1 MGKNGMNSLI
11 SIKKHEVNKVMEHL
25 SKILHG
31 KDNAIAKL
39 IVCILSRGHV
49 LLEDLPGLGKTTV
62 AIALAKV
69 FGLSFGRI
77 QCTNDLLPS
86 DVTGLN
92 IFRAERG
99 EFEFR
104 AGPVFNN
111 LVLVDEINR
120 ATPKTQ
126 SALLEAM
133 GEDQTT
139 IDGVTYN
146 LPEPFIVIATQNP
159 MEHSGTFPLPE
170 SQIDR
175 FMMKISIGYPANE
188 AERVILRYGSRR
200 DEIHNISAVISSH
213 DLLKMQEEIAQT
225 VKVSEKILDYVME
238 IVEITRNHIDI
249 EVGISTRGAMTLLQ
263 AAKAC
268 AWIQARDYVIHEDV
282 KLMAS
287 DVLLHRLQFKRNFS
301 AQKNE
306 VLKNIMLGIN
316 VFNV

>member
-1 MGKNGMNSLI
+1 MDSYIAIKNNK
-11 SIKKHEVNKVMEHL
+11 IKNIMEYL
-25 SKILHG
+25 SNILHG
-31 KDNAIAKL
+31 KGKSIVKML
-39 IVCILSRGHV
+39 ICVLSRGHI

-69 FGLSFGRI
+69 LGLSFGRI

-92 IFRAERG
+92 IFRRERG

-133 GEDQTT
+133 GEEQTT
-139 IDGVTYN
+139 IDGVTHS
-146 LPEPFIVIATQNP
+146 LPNPFITIATQNP
-159 MEHSGTFPLPE
+159 AEHSGTFPLPE

-175 FMMKISIGYPANE
+175 FMMKISIGYPVQE
-188 AERVILRYGSRR
+188 AERDILRYGSQR
-200 DEIHNISAVISSH
+200 DEIHNIQAVVTV
-213 DLLKMQEEIAQT
+213 DELLEMQKNIVQN
-225 VKVSEKILDYVME
+225 VKISEKILDYVL
-238 IVEITRNHIDI
+238 EITEISRNHNDI

-263 AAKAC
+263 AARAC
-268 AWIQARDYVIHEDV
+268 AWIQSRDYVIHEDI
-282 KLMAS
+282 KLMAP
-287 DVLLHRLQFKRNFS
+287 DVLLHRLLFKRNS
-301 AQKNE
+301 VAQKKE
-306 VLKNIMLGIN
+306 VLKNIMFGIT
-316 VFNV
+316 VFD

>member
-1 MGKNGMNSLI
+1 MDSFIVIKN
-11 SIKKHEVNKVMEHL
+11 HEMKRILDYL

-31 KDNAIAKL
+31 KGNAIIKTL
-39 IVCILSRGHV
+39 ICILSRGHI

-69 FGLSFGRI
+69 LGLSFGRI

-92 IFRAERG
+92 IFRSERG

-133 GEDQTT
+133 GEEQTT
-139 IDGVTYN
+139 IDGVTHN
-146 LPEPFIVIATQNP
+146 LPNPFITIATQNP
-159 MEHSGTFPLPE
+159 AEHSGTFPLPE

-175 FMMKISIGYPANE
+175 FMMKISIGYPVQG
-188 AERVILRYGSRR
+188 AEREILRFGSQR
-200 DEIHNISAVISSH
+200 DEIHNIKAVISAAE
-213 DLLKMQEEIAQT
+213 LLEMQKEIVQT
-225 VKVSEKILDYVME
+225 VKVSEKVLDYVL
-238 IVEITRNHIDI
+238 EITDISRKHKDI

-268 AWIQARDYVIHEDV
+268 AWIQSRDYVIHEDI
-282 KLMAS
+282 KIIAS
-287 DVLLHRLQFKRNFS
+287 DVLLHRLLFNRNFG
-301 AQKNE
+301 AQKKE
-306 VLKNIMLGIN
+306 VLKNIMFGIT
-316 VFNV
+316 VF

>member
-1 MGKNGMNSLI
+1 MNSLND
-11 SIKKHEVNKVMEHL
+11 IKKDEIKKIMEYL

-31 KDNAIAKL
+31 KDDAVVKML
-39 IVCILSRGHV
+39 ICIMSRGHI

-69 FGLSFGRI
+69 LGLSFGRI

-133 GEDQTT
+133 GEEQTT
-139 IDGVTYN
+139 IDGTTYN
-146 LPEPFIVIATQNP
+146 LPEPFTVIATQNP
-159 MEHSGTFPLPE
+159 AEHSGTFPLPE

-175 FMMKISIGYPANE
+175 FMMKISIGYPEKE
-188 AERVILRYGSRR
+188 AEREILRSGSQRN
-200 DEIHNISAVISSH
+200 EIQGIKPVISSL
-213 DLLKMQEEIAQT
+213 DLLKMQDEIVQT
-225 VKVSEKILDYVME
+225 VKASEKILDYVME
-238 IVEITRNHIDI
+238 ITEITRNHSDI

-263 AAKAC
+263 AARTC
-268 AWIQARDYVIHEDV
+268 AWIQSRDYVIHEDV

-287 DVLLHRLQFKRNFS
+287 DVLLHRLQLKRNIAS
-301 AQKNE
+301 HKKE
-306 VLKNIMLGIN
+306 VLKNIMLGIT
-316 VFNV
+316 VF

>member
-1 MGKNGMNSLI
+1 MDSFIIIKNQEM
-11 SIKKHEVNKVMEHL
+11 KKIMEYL

-31 KDNAIAKL
+31 KGNAIVKML
-39 IVCILSRGHV
+39 ICILSRGHI

-69 FGLSFGRI
+69 LGLSFGRI

-92 IFRAERG
+92 IFRSKSG

-111 LVLVDEINR
+111 IVLVDEINR

-133 GEDQTT
+133 GEEQTT

-146 LPEPFIVIATQNP
+146 LPNPFITIATQNP
-159 MEHSGTFPLPE
+159 AEHSGTFPLPE

-175 FMMKISIGYPANE
+175 FMMKISIGYPLQD
-188 AERVILRYGSRR
+188 AEREILRFGSQR
-200 DEIHNISAVISSH
+200 DEIHNIKSIVSEK
-213 DLLKMQEEIAQT
+213 DLLEMQEKIIQT
-225 VKVSEKILDYVME
+225 VKVSEKILDYILE
-238 IVEITRNHIDI
+238 ITDITRNHNDI

-263 AAKAC
+263 AARAC
-268 AWIQARDYVIHEDV
+268 AWIQSRDYVIHEDI
-282 KLMAS
+282 KQIAY
-287 DVLLHRLQFKRNFS
+287 DVLLHRLQFKRNS
-301 AQKNE
+301 VAQKRE
-306 VLKNIMLGIN
+306 VLKNIMFGIT
-316 VFNV
+316 VF

>member
-1 MGKNGMNSLI
+1 MDSFIAIKNSK
-11 SIKKHEVNKVMEHL
+11 IKNIMEYL
-25 SKILHG
+25 SNILHG
-31 KDNAIAKL
+31 KGKSTVKML
-39 IVCILSRGHV
+39 ICILSRGHI

-69 FGLSFGRI
+69 LGLNFGRI

-92 IFRAERG
+92 IFRSERG

-133 GEDQTT
+133 GEEQTT
-139 IDGVTYN
+139 IDGVTHY
-146 LPEPFIVIATQNP
+146 LPNPFITIATQNP
-159 MEHSGTFPLPE
+159 AEHSGTFPLPE

-175 FMMKISIGYPANE
+175 FMMKISIGYPVQE
-188 AERVILRYGSRR
+188 AEREILRYGSQR
-200 DEIHNISAVISSH
+200 DEIHNIQAVISV
-213 DLLKMQEEIAQT
+213 DELLEMQKDIIQN
-225 VKVSEKILDYVME
+225 VKISEKILDYVLELTE
-238 IVEITRNHIDI
+238 ISRNHNDI

-263 AAKAC
+263 AARAC
-268 AWIQARDYVIHEDV
+268 AWIQSRDYVIHEDI
-282 KLMAS
+282 KLIAF
-287 DVLLHRLQFKRNFS
+287 DVLLHRLLFKRNS
-301 AQKNE
+301 TAQKKE
-306 VLKNIMLGIN
+306 VLKNIMLGITI
-316 VFNV
+316 F

>member
-1 MGKNGMNSLI
+1 MDSFIATKNQK
-11 SIKKHEVNKVMEHL
+11 IKNIMEYL
-25 SKILHG
+25 SSILHG
-31 KDNAIAKL
+31 KGKSIVKML
-39 IVCILSRGHV
+39 ICVLSRGHI

-69 FGLSFGRI
+69 LGLSFGRI

-133 GEDQTT
+133 GEEQTT
-139 IDGVTYN
+139 IDGVTYS
-146 LPEPFIVIATQNP
+146 LPNPFITIATQNP
-159 MEHSGTFPLPE
+159 AEHSGTFPLPE

-175 FMMKISIGYPANE
+175 FMMKVSIGYPVQE
-188 AERVILRYGSRR
+188 AEREILRYGSQR
-200 DEIHNISAVISSH
+200 DEIHNIQAVVSV
-213 DLLKMQEEIAQT
+213 DELLEMQKNIVQN
-225 VKVSEKILDYVME
+225 VKVSEKILDY
-238 IVEITRNHIDI
+238 ILEITEISRNHKEI

-263 AAKAC
+263 AARAC
-268 AWIQARDYVIHEDV
+268 AWIQSRDYVIHEDI
-282 KLMAS
+282 KLIAS
-287 DVLLHRLQFKRNFS
+287 DVLLHRLLFKKNS
-301 AQKNE
+301 VAQKKE
-306 VLKNIMLGIN
+306 VIKNIMSGITI
-316 VFNV
+316 F

>member
-1 MGKNGMNSLI
+1 MNNVIDIKNHEI
-11 SIKKHEVNKVMEHL
+11 IKIMDYL

-31 KDNAIAKL
+31 KDNAVVKML
-39 IVCILSRGHV
+39 ICIMSRGHI

-69 FGLSFGRI
+69 LGLSFGRI

-133 GEDQTT
+133 GEEQTT
-139 IDGVTYN
+139 IDGVTYD
-146 LPEPFIVIATQNP
+146 LPDPFIVIATQNP
-159 MEHSGTFPLPE
+159 AEHSGTFPLPE

-175 FMMKISIGYPANE
+175 FMMKISIGYPIKE
-188 AERVILRYGSRR
+188 AEREILRFGSQR
-200 DEIHNISAVISSH
+200 DEIQDIKSVISAL
-213 DLLKMQEEIAQT
+213 DLLRMQEEIAQT

-238 IVEITRNHIDI
+238 ITEITRNHNDI
-249 EVGISTRGAMTLLQ
+249 EVGISTRGTMTLLQ

-268 AWIQARDYVIHEDV
+268 AWIQSRDYVIHEDV
-282 KLMAS
+282 KIIAP
-287 DVLLHRLQFKRNFS
+287 DVLLHRLQLKRNFT
-301 AQKNE
+301 AQKKE
-306 VLKNIMLGIN
+306 VLKNIMFGIT
-316 VFNV
+316 VF